1 VALSGAV
8 TVCTR
13 HSAAT
18 PQHHLWM
25 TTRFFIMSDD
35 SGFVYD
41 VRISSPFS
49 ALGLG
54 FQQSQHKQPIRE
66 AEEKVWRTK
75 RARRAMEHW
84 KKRKLPPLL
93 ET

>member
-8 TVCTR
+8 TVCTT
-13 HSAAT
+13 HNTAT

-49 ALGLG
+49 VPGLG
-54 FQQSQHKQPIRE
+54 FQQSQHNQLICE
-66 AEEKVWRTK
+66 AEENARRKK
-75 RARRAMEHW
+75 GARRAMEE
-84 KKRKLPPLL
+84 KQTSPIVGN
-93 ET
+93 TIT